1 MARTGSRETEAF
13 APVVTAASF
22 LARSRDGEHGTV
34 PRLELLDGREVARP
48 APAAPAAGVL
58 ARLERKLAR
67 VAARGPRLAPGVVGP
82 LSARAR
88 PLLRIGP
95 RDVLRPD
102 LALIATGGAGAVRLG
117 GSFDAV
123 DVLLAV
129 EAVPS
134 SSWPEHRL
142 PRYATVGLP
151 EVWLLD
157 LDQGW
162 VEALRSPWSGRFHS
176 RTLWYP
182 GEAIPVAR
190 LWSVAIE
197 ALPGP

>member
-1 MARTGSRETEAF
+1 VLDD
-13 APVVTAASF
+13 VVAGV
-22 LARSRDGEHGTV
+22 GELV
-34 PRLELLDGREVARP
+34 DER
-48 APAAPAAGVL
+48 PAAGVL

-88 PLLRIGP
+88 ALVRIGP
-95 RDVLRPD
+95 HDVLRPD
-102 LALIATGGAGAVRLG
+102 LALIATGGPGAVRLG

-129 EAVPS
+129 EAVR
-134 SSWPEHRL
+134 SSWPERRL
-142 PRYATVGLP
+142 LRYAMAGLP

-162 VEALRSPWSGRFHS
+162 VEALRSPWSGRYHS

-190 LWSVAIE
+190 LWSVVIE

>member
-1 MARTGSRETEAF
+1 M
-13 APVVTAASF
+13 
-22 LARSRDGEHGTV
+22 
-34 PRLELLDGREVARP
+34 
-48 APAAPAAGVL
+48 
-58 ARLERKLAR
+58 
-67 VAARGPRLAPGVVGP
+67 
-82 LSARAR
+82 
-88 PLLRIGP
+88 
-95 RDVLRPD
+95 
-102 LALIATGGAGAVRLG
+102 RLG

-129 EAVPS
+129 EAVR
-134 SSWPEHRL
+134 SSWPERRL
-142 PRYATVGLP
+142 LRYAMAGLP

-162 VEALRSPWSGRFHS
+162 VEALRSPWSGRYHS

-190 LWSVAIE
+190 LWSVVIE